1 MWRVW
6 KWGHFSVRSSDLRRL
21 ARRAEG
27 EATAVGEVW
36 RLLRV
41 RELPLVDPAT
51 KATNSSSEAMLRR
64 ETGVSSWDGILDKT
78 LPSTQV
84 KIWSQ
89 NQLEERAKLEVDL
102 LFGLG
107 DRPPFSPL
115 PRLLLCFR
123 PCSLISRQP
132 RFVWPTLS
140 DPGTACL
147 SPFARAPGRLAFP
160 SSRSGLSGS
169 SRRRHHLAA
178 GLPES
183 RNHPERCWRKG
194 ARRRVE
200 KPRSDREAGS
210 AASSGPHAPLLTP

>member
-21 ARRAEG
+21 ARRAE
-27 EATAVGEVW
+27 EETTAVGEVW

-51 KATNSSSEAMLRR
+51 KDTNSSSEAMLRR
-64 ETGVSSWDGILDKT
+64 GTGVSSWDGILDKT

-84 KIWSQ
+84 KTWSQ

-102 LFGLG
+102 LFGSG
-107 DRPPFSPL
+107 DRPSFSPL
-115 PRLLLCFR
+115 PQLLLCFR

-147 SPFARAPGRLAFP
+147 SPLPELPAALLSPAAAQAFP
-160 SSRSGLSGS
+160 DP
-169 SRRRHHLAA
+169 LAA
-178 GLPES
+178 ATIWPLGSPSLGTILKDAGGKALAGAWRNLGVTRKPVPLPA
-183 RNHPERCWRKG
+183 P
-194 ARRRVE
+194 VLTL
-200 KPRSDREAGS
+200 RS
-210 AASSGPHAPLLTP
+210 